1 MNIFERIKETL
12 FPTISPLPAG
22 IYHYQTPLDDEE
34 NIRYHLRLEEDASGL
49 LIINA
54 STVLHLNQTAAE
66 FAYYLIQQ
74 ETDNEI
80 ISLVSKRYR
89 APKEQVKLDF
99 LQFKEQ
105 IDALIHMTDLD
116 PVTFFGLD
124 RVNPYS
130 KDISA
135 PYRMDIALTYQ
146 SNSEESARVAPTD
159 RVKREL
165 STEEWQSALDKIWE
179 AGIPHVNFTGGEPT
193 LRPDLIDLVKY
204 AEKIGL
210 VTGLL
215 TDGTRLTE
223 PAFLK
228 QLLESGLD
236 HIMILFDPK
245 SDQAWEAV
253 RDSLVEDIY
262 LTVHLTLT
270 EQNQET
276 IEEAI
281 DKLAEMDIPSLSVS
295 ANTIHL
301 KSNLEKIQQ
310 KIAEKQITLVW
321 DIPVPYSSFNPVA
334 LEIENG
340 DMPVAGAGKAWL
352 YVEPDGDVLEAQGIP
367 DVWGNLTSDEWSD
380 IWNFKQ

>member
-22 IYHYQTPLDDEE
+22 IYHYQTPLEDEE

-66 FAYYLIQQ
+66 FAYYMIQQ
-74 ETDNEI
+74 EADDNI

-89 APKEQVKLDF
+89 APKEQVMTDLV
-99 LQFKEQ
+99 QFKEQ

-146 SNSEESARVAPTD
+146 SNSEESAKVAPTD

-165 STEEWQSALDKIWE
+165 STEEWESALDKIWD

-193 LRPDLIDLVKY
+193 LRPDLVDLVKY

-253 RDSLVEDIY
+253 RDSLVEDIFV
-262 LTVHLTLT
+262 TIHLTLT
-270 EQNQET
+270 EQNHET
-276 IEEAI
+276 IDQAI
-281 DKLAEMDIPSLSVS
+281 DKLAEMEVPSLSIS

-301 KSNLEKIQQ
+301 KSTLEKIQQ

-367 DVWGNLTSDEWSD
+367 DVWGNLTSDKWSD

>member
-1 MNIFERIKETL
+1 MNIFERIKENL

-22 IYHYQTPLDDEE
+22 IYHYQTPLEDEE

-74 ETDNEI
+74 ESDEEI
-80 ISLVSKRYR
+80 TAKVAKRYR
-89 APKEQVKLDF
+89 APKEQVGTDLN
-99 LQFKEQ
+99 QFKEQ

-146 SNSEESARVAPTD
+146 SNSEESAKVAPTD

-165 STEEWQSALDKIWE
+165 STEEWKLALDKLWE

-193 LRPDLIDLVKY
+193 VRPDIIDLIEY
-204 AEKIGL
+204 AEKLGL
-210 VTGLL
+210 VSGLL

-223 PAFLK
+223 PKLLK

-253 RDSLVEDIY
+253 RDALAEDIFV
-262 LTVHLTLT
+262 TVHLTLT
-270 EQNQET
+270 ENNQESVQ
-276 IEEAI
+276 EAI
-281 DKLAEMDIPSLSVS
+281 EKLAEMQVPSISIS
-295 ANTIHL
+295 ATTIHL
-301 KSNLEKIQQ
+301 KSTLEQIQQ
-310 KIAEKQITLVW
+310 QIAEKQITLIW

-367 DVWGNLTSDEWSD
+367 DVWGNLISDKWSD
-380 IWNFKQ
+380 IWNFKK

>member
-1 MNIFERIKETL
+1 MNIFERIKENL

-22 IYHYQTPLDDEE
+22 IYHYQTPLEDEE

-66 FAYYLIQQ
+66 FAYYMIQQ
-74 ETDNEI
+74 ESDEEI
-80 ISLVSKRYR
+80 SAKVAKRYR
-89 APKEQVKLDF
+89 APQEQVGADLN
-99 LQFKEQ
+99 QFKEQ

-146 SNSEESARVAPTD
+146 SNSEESAKVAPTD

-165 STEEWQSALDKIWE
+165 STEEWKSALDKLWE

-193 LRPDLIDLVKY
+193 LRPDIIDLIEY
-204 AEKIGL
+204 SEKIGL

-223 PAFLK
+223 PKLLK

-253 RDSLVEDIY
+253 RDALVEDIFV
-262 LTVHLTLT
+262 TVHLTLT
-270 EQNQET
+270 EKNQVT

-281 DKLAEMDIPSLSVS
+281 DKLAEMEVPSISIS
-295 ANTIHL
+295 ADTIHL

-310 KIAEKQITLVW
+310 KIAEKQITLIW

-367 DVWGNLTSDEWSD
+367 DVWGNLVSDEWSD
-380 IWNFKQ
+380 IWNFKK

>member
-1 MNIFERIKETL
+1 MNIIERIKETL

-22 IYHYQTPLDDEE
+22 IYHYQTPLEDEE

-66 FAYYLIQQ
+66 FAYYLVQQ
-74 ETDNEI
+74 EADGEI
-80 ISLVSKRYR
+80 VSLVSKRYR
-89 APKEQVKLDF
+89 APKEQVKMDLA
-99 LQFKEQ
+99 QFKEQ

-165 STEEWQSALDKIWE
+165 STEEWESALDKIWD

-253 RDSLVEDIY
+253 RDSLVEDIFV
-262 LTVHLTLT
+262 TVHLTLT
-270 EQNQET
+270 EQNLDS
-276 IEEAI
+276 IENAI
-281 DKLAEMDIPSLSVS
+281 EKLAEMEVPSLSVS

-301 KSNLEKIQQ
+301 KSSLEKIQQ

-367 DVWGNLTSDEWSD
+367 DVWGNLISDKWTD

>member
-1 MNIFERIKETL
+1 MNIFEQIKESL

-22 IYHYQTPLDDEE
+22 IYHYKTPLEDEE
-34 NIRYHLRLEEDASGL
+34 NIRYHLRLEPDATGL

-66 FAYYLIQQ
+66 FAYYIIQQ
-74 ETDNEI
+74 EKDDTI
-80 ISLVSKRYR
+80 VALVSKRYR
-89 APKEQVKLDF
+89 APKDQVQTDLN
-99 LQFKEQ
+99 QFKEQ
-105 IDALIHMTDLD
+105 IDALIHVTDLD

-130 KDISA
+130 LDISA

-165 STEEWQSALDKIWE
+165 NTEEWQAVLEKIWH

-193 LRPDLIDLVKY
+193 LRPDLIDLIKY
-204 AEKIGL
+204 AENTGL

-228 QLLESGLD
+228 KLMESGLD
-236 HIMILFDPK
+236 HVMILFDPK

-253 RDSLVEDIY
+253 RDALAEDIY
-262 LTVHLTLT
+262 ITVHLTLT
-270 EQNQET
+270 DNNLQE
-276 IEEAI
+276 IESAVE
-281 DKLAEMDIPSLSVS
+281 KLADMEVPSISVS
-295 ANTIHL
+295 ATTIHL
-301 KSNLEKIQQ
+301 KQNLEIIQQ

-367 DVWGNLTSDEWSD
+367 DVWGNLTSDEWTA